1 MNRIEPDSASLPW
14 APAADENKQAILTVL
29 QRHLRSPASVLELG
43 AGTGQ
48 HAVHFATALP
58 WLRWL
63 ASELPALL
71 PGLAA
76 RLALAGLPNLPPPC
90 PLDVLAGGEWPVSG
104 VDHAYTANTA
114 HILPWRGVIAL
125 FAGLARSL
133 RPDGL
138 FFLYGPVLDGPASAD
153 SNLRFDAALRARD
166 PLQGVRELADLLP
179 LAKAHGFELLSIE
192 AMPRDNVTL
201 IWRLRPAPPAAL
213 PT

>member
-1 MNRIEPDSASLPW
+1 MGGASRISSTAEPPAGNGPSPLRCRTPAGCRRRTHPKPWTVNRIEPDSASLPW

-76 RLALAGLPNLPPPC
+76 RLALAGLP
-90 PLDVLAGGEWPVSG
+90 
-104 VDHAYTANTA
+104 
-114 HILPWRGVIAL
+114 
-125 FAGLARSL
+125 
-133 RPDGL
+133 
-138 FFLYGPVLDGPASAD
+138 
-153 SNLRFDAALRARD
+153 
-166 PLQGVRELADLLP
+166 
-179 LAKAHGFELLSIE
+179 
-192 AMPRDNVTL
+192 
-201 IWRLRPAPPAAL
+201 
-213 PT
+213 

>member
-1 MNRIEPDSASLPW
+1 MIRTDAEPVPLPW

-29 QRHLRSPASVLELG
+29 QPHLRSPATVLELG

-63 ASELPALL
+63 ASDLPAML

-76 RLALAGLPNLPPPC
+76 RLALAGLPNLPPPR
-90 PLDVLAGGEWPVSG
+90 PLDVCSPDWPALHA
-104 VDHAYTANTA
+104 DHAYTANTA
-114 HILPWRGVIAL
+114 HILPWTGVIAL

-133 RPDGL
+133 CPGGL

-166 PLQGVRELADLLP
+166 PLQGVRELAELLP
-179 LAKAHGFELLSIE
+179 LAKAHGFELLSIK

-201 IWRLRPAPPAAL
+201 IWRFRPAAL